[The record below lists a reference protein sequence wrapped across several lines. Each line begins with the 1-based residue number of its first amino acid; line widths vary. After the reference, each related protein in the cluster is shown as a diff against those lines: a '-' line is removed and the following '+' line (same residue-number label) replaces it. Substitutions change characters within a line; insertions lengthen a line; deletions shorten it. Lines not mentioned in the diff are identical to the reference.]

1 MVTVLRPLSTGEL
14 LDRTFYL
21 YHNNFLVFLGITAI
35 PQLFILAVQLG
46 GAVMMMGRQGTRAML
61 LIAAGYLL
69 FYLAIFISQA
79 PTIVAVSNLNLEKP
93 IGIGSSYSSAKR
105 SLPRVIWIVFLI
117 FVIMVALFSVVSIT
131 TALLVAATDVTGQ
144 PWVSG
149 VVAFVVIAAAT
160 VWALRWILNWSLV
173 IPVTVLEGG
182 WFRVSIRRSKTLV
195 KGNRF
200 RIFVIYFLMGLFAAV
215 IGFMIQFLL
224 ILSLRFF
231 RMHDVHTIQA
241 AILGMQAIGI
251 FVSTSLV
258 GALGTIALSL
268 IYYDQRVRKE
278 GFDLQLMMS
287 TLESGAQNAAAAPA
301 S

>member
-1 MVTVLRPLSTGEL
+1 MVTLLRPLSTSEL

-21 YHNNFLVFLGITAI
+21 YRNNFLVFLGITAI

-46 GAVMMMGRQGTRAML
+46 GAVMMMGRQGARAML
-61 LIAAGYLL
+61 LIGTGYVL

-105 SLPRVIWIVFLI
+105 I
-117 FVIMVALFSVVSIT
+117 
-131 TALLVAATDVTGQ
+131 
-144 PWVSG
+144 
-149 VVAFVVIAAAT
+149 
-160 VWALRWILNWSLV
+160 
-173 IPVTVLEGG
+173 
-182 WFRVSIRRSKTLV
+182 
-195 KGNRF
+195 RF
-200 RIFVIYFLMGLFAAV
+200 RIFVVYFLMGLFAAV

-231 RMHDVHTIQA
+231 RMRDVHTIQA

-258 GALGTIALSL
+258 GALGTIAWSL

-287 TLESGAQNAAAAPA
+287 TLESGVQNAAAAPA